1 MGKVKSRSGSQ
12 RRRTTKRI
20 NVNCTPERY
29 DAISKLT
36 EAYGQ
41 SPSALAL
48 HTLLGIP
55 LPRSRRPRADDE
67 LMRQFFTEIA
77 RARDALK
84 PVEAELGKSGSNVNQ
99 IAAVLNADRPP
110 ETVMNILKE
119 TLLAH
124 QQAVEAVEEFI
135 RDLRELRTAGMNA
148 MGLELGHGG
157 TDDGEE
163 RRRKAP
169 GAAARKPVAKAG

>member
-20 NVNCTPERY
+20 NVNCTPEHY
-29 DAISKLT
+29 AAISKLT
-36 EAYGQ
+36 EAHGQ

-55 LPRSRRPRADDE
+55 LPRTRHPRADDE
-67 LMRQFFTEIA
+67 LMRQFFTEIS

-84 PVEAELGKSGSNVNQ
+84 PHEAELGKSGSNLNQ
-99 IAAVLNADRPP
+99 ITHVLNTDRAPQS
-110 ETVMNILKE
+110 VMNILE
-119 TLLAH
+119 STLQEHFEVLQH
-124 QQAVEAVEEFI
+124 LDQAI
-135 RDLRELRTAGMNA
+135 RDLLELRTAGMNA
-148 MGLELGHGG
+148 MGLELRHG

-163 RRRKAP
+163 QRRKTP
-169 GAAARKPVAKAG
+169 GVAARKPVAKAG

>member
-1 MGKVKSRSGSQ
+1 MGKVKKRSGSQ

-20 NVNCTPERY
+20 NVNCTPEHY
-29 DAISKLT
+29 AAISRIT
-36 EAYGQ
+36 GAHGQ

-48 HTLLGIP
+48 HTLLGVP
-55 LPRSRRPRADDE
+55 LPRSRRPRADDQ
-67 LMRQFFTEIA
+67 LMRQFFAELA

-110 ETVMNILKE
+110 ATVMNILKE

-124 QQAVEAVEEFI
+124 QEAVQALEQFI
-135 RDLRELRTAGMNA
+135 RDLEELRTAGMNA
-148 MGLELGHGG
+148 MGLELRHG
-157 TDDGEE
+157 TDDGD
-163 RRRKAP
+163 K
-169 GAAARKPVAKAG
+169 